1 MRTAAIPLKF
11 RDSFHPYAIT
21 TILFWSLAFV
31 FTRMAMQHF
40 SAFSVG
46 FLRYLAASLALV
58 AVVFVARIKPP
69 ALADLKWFL
78 LAGALGFAL
87 YVVLFN
93 KGCETVTAATGST
106 ILATVPVLTALL
118 ARVVYRE
125 KLRAFQWIAT
135 AVEFSGV
142 VILTLMDG
150 VFSFNPGLLWLFAGA
165 LSLSCYNLL
174 QRRLTKTY
182 SGLQTSAYGIFAGTL
197 MLSVFAP
204 GAVREAQTASPTQL
218 LMIAV
223 LGVFSSA
230 IGYGTWSQAFK
241 KAKLSSSVSNYMFVT
256 PLLSSIFAFAF
267 AGETPDLP
275 TIVGGSV
282 ILLGVLTFNFGGT
295 LHPKTKAEGLA

>member
-1 MRTAAIPLKF
+1 MKF

-21 TILFWSLAFV
+21 TIVFWSLAYV
-31 FTRMAMQHF
+31 LTRLVMRHF
-40 SAFSVG
+40 SALSVG
-46 FLRYLAASLALV
+46 FLRYFAASLALLIV
-58 AVVFVARIKPP
+58 AVIAGIKPP
-69 ALADLKWFL
+69 ARRDAKWFL
-78 LAGALGFAL
+78 LAGALGFAF
-87 YVVLFN
+87 YVTAFN

-118 ARVVYRE
+118 ARVIYRE
-125 KLRAFQWIAT
+125 RMRAFQWIAT
-135 AVEFSGV
+135 AVEFAGV
-142 VILTLMDG
+142 IILTLMNG
-150 VFSFNPGLLWLFAGA
+150 VFSFNPGLLWLFAA
-165 LSLSCYNLL
+165 AVSLSLYNLL
-174 QRRLTKTY
+174 QRKLTRTY
-182 SGLQTSAYGIFAGTL
+182 SGLQTSAYGIFAGTA

-204 GAVREAQTASPTQL
+204 GAVREAVSAPPTPL
-218 LMIAV
+218 LLLAV

-230 IGYGTWSQAFK
+230 LGYGMWSQAFK